1 MKVYITK
8 YALTKGIIE
17 TEDAE
22 ICYNISENMI
32 RSKKYGCFYGNDWQ
46 TTKEGAILRAEQMKE
61 KKIQSF
67 ERQLEKLKGLKF
79 SL

>member
-32 RSKKYGCFYGNDWQ
+32 RSKKYGYFHKNDWQ
-46 TTKEGAILRAEQMKE
+46 ATKEGAVLRVEVMRI
-61 KKIQSF
+61 KKIESLKKQI
-67 ERQLEKLKGLKF
+67 EKLDKMKF

>member
-22 ICYNISENMI
+22 ICYSISENMI
-32 RSKKYGCFYGNDWQ
+32 RSKKYGCFHGNEWQ
-46 TTKEGAILRAEQMKE
+46 LTKEEAILRAESMKE
-61 KKIQSF
+61 KKIQSL
-67 ERQLEKLKGLKF
+67 ESQLEKLKGLKF
-79 SL
+79 PL

>member
-32 RSKKYGCFYGNDWQ
+32 RSKKYGCFHGNDWH
-46 TTKEGAILRAEQMKE
+46 TTKEGAVLRAEVMK
-61 KKIQSF
+61 KNKIQSL
-67 ERQLEKLKGLKF
+67 ESQVEKLKGLKF
-79 SL
+79 PL